1 MRIIVVGG
9 GKAGS
14 FLLGALSQG
23 HEVVLL
29 EKDPARVELLRERFP
44 GAHVRHGD
52 GCEPTALEQ
61 AGIAHCDLV
70 GAVTGDDED
79 NLVISYLSKFEFRV
93 PLVFAKV
100 NNPRNEWL
108 FNPSWGVDVAVDP
121 AGILASLVEEEV
133 GLEELV
139 TLLKLQRGNVA
150 VEEVLLRGDSPLV
163 GKSLQELA
171 LPPQFMVA
179 SVLREGDILVPR
191 GDLVLRAGDK
201 VLFFSEADRVEEL
214 RRLLGMD

>member
-14 FLLGALSQG
+14 FLLGALSRS
-23 HEVVLL
+23 HDVVLL

-52 GCEPTALEQ
+52 GCEPTVLEQ
-61 AGIAHCDLV
+61 AGIGDCDLV
-70 GAVTGDDED
+70 VAVTGDDED
-79 NLVISYLSKFEFRV
+79 NLVISYLAKFEFGV

-108 FNPSWGVDVAVDP
+108 FNSSWGVDVAVDT

-133 GLEELV
+133 GLGELV
-139 TLLKLQRGNVA
+139 TLLKLQRENIALEEFTVDEGSALAGRKVGELKWPAQVVLAA
-150 VEEVLLRGDSPLV
+150 VV
-163 GKSLQELA
+163 
-171 LPPQFMVA
+171 
-179 SVLREGDILVPR
+179 REGRPWVPHEEEIF
-191 GDLVLRAGDK
+191 RAGDRL
-201 VLFFSEADRVEEL
+201 LFICSSDRVDEL
-214 RRLLGMD
+214 RALLG